1 MPSLPKFKKSGLRST
16 AVTWGLGL
24 VAILGLG
31 LAGLAGL
38 LYLRGVLRVE
48 SDYGI
53 GNVPPVDD
61 PNFALIL
68 KGLTNSTA
76 TTGQLIG
83 FWDEVDDIYAARW
96 AAIAEAERL
105 IQYETYFMTPGRRAE
120 AFAEAIIDRA
130 LTGVRVQLLFDHHGT
145 EAMPEEYWE
154 QLRNAGIEIQFFREP
169 NWRAPMEYNSR
180 THRKL
185 LLIDGQRVYIGGAGI
200 SDYWDGTEFDH
211 DTAPWLDFEIAYEGE
226 VVNILQGKFL
236 RNWAYAGG
244 QINLDRD
251 VQPMPVSA
259 EALPEETSPEAA
271 SPEAAPQTETPL
283 YITDDTSSLNESAI
297 RMLMQISMLTA
308 QQRLWIGSPYF
319 VPDGN
324 TTRALLQA
332 HEDGVDVQ
340 VLTMG
345 DATDKRMVHLA
356 SRELYGPLLQAGIP
370 ICEYQPSMM
379 HAKFMLVDDAWVS
392 TGSANFDPRSYFHND
407 ELNVSG
413 VYPALAQEVEQ
424 FFISALP
431 DSQCLTYAEW
441 QNRPRTEV
449 FRGRAALL
457 LKNLF

>member
-1 MPSLPKFKKSGLRST
+1 MPLFPKFKKSGLRST
-16 AVTWGLGL
+16 AIALGLGL
-24 VAILGLG
+24 VTTVGLAV
-31 LAGLAGL
+31 AGLAGL

-61 PNFALIL
+61 PNFAIIL

-76 TTGQLIG
+76 TTGQLMG
-83 FWDEVDDIYAARW
+83 FWDEVDEIYAARW
-96 AAIAEAERL
+96 AAIADAEQL
-105 IQYETYFMTPGRRAE
+105 IQYETYFMTPGRRAD

-130 LTGVRVQLLFDHHGT
+130 LTGVSVQLLLDHHGT

-169 NWRAPMEYNSR
+169 NWRVPMEYNSR

-226 VVNILQGKFL
+226 VVNLLQGKFL

-244 QINLDRD
+244 QINLARD
-251 VQPMPVSA
+251 IQPVPVSA
-259 EALPEETSPEAA
+259 
-271 SPEAAPQTETPL
+271 ETPL

-332 HEDGVDVQ
+332 HKDGVDVQ

-345 DATDKRMVHLA
+345 AATDKRMVHLA

-379 HAKFMLVDDAWVS
+379 HAKFLLVDDAWVS

-424 FFISALP
+424 FFTSALP
-431 DSQCLTYAEW
+431 DSQCLTYADW

-449 FRGRAALL
+449 VRGRAALL